1 MAIANPN
8 PNGVYSFAD
17 VQVTIIYAGNS
28 TTIGAAFSNVADIG
42 TAGFSDEGIRIERD
56 EKNVMTKGADGSV
69 MHSLVAAKTGRI
81 TMSFLK
87 TSPAHAILSQIYNS
101 SSVSSALWG
110 RLGFLITQTSTGDTV
125 TMASAAFKRDASN
138 NYRTEGG
145 VMDWEFD
152 VGFVDQVL
160 GNGQNATGVVNPI

>member
-125 TMASAAFKRDASN
+125 TMASAAFKRDAS
-138 NYRTEGG
+138 
-145 VMDWEFD
+145 
-152 VGFVDQVL
+152 QQL
-160 GNGQNATGVVNPI
+160 SH